1 MKAVCFR
8 PGILHGARGAGKGV
22 PGRGAATICAAAFTG
37 ALTRSRCPG
46 GGRSPVS
53 GGGVRHYPPY
63 PWASPGVG
71 RAGFPLPGV
80 FTTNESHRR
89 RQWLT
94 M

>member
-8 PGILHGARGAGKGV
+8 PGLLPGARGAGKGV

-53 GGGVRHYPPY
+53 GGGHSRSCPPY
-63 PWASPGVG
+63 L
-71 RAGFPLPGV
+71 RAAWEGPVTPSRAFQNMPHGEGGMK
-80 FTTNESHRR
+80 NG
-89 RQWLT
+89 Q
-94 M
+94 